1 MDIFFR
7 AFLASPIL
15 RELSTIKQ
23 ENKNT
28 KVRLNVH
35 SDKNRSE
42 REINWVYCL
51 KYLIYIRMNTAMI
64 QTANRYEVSNL
75 KVNEIFFSNFF

>member
-15 RELSTIKQ
+15 RELSTVKQ

-35 SDKNRSE
+35 RDKNRSE
-42 REINWVYCL
+42 RGINWVDCL
-51 KYLIYIRMNTAMI
+51 KYLIYIRMNTPMI

>member
-15 RELSTIKQ
+15 RELSTVKQ

-42 REINWVYCL
+42 RGINWVDCL
-51 KYLIYIRMNTAMI
+51 KYSIYIRMNTAMI